1 MLICL
6 PCSEREAFYF
16 GIKMNYMAIYK
27 KLFNYLEKN
36 KVKYE
41 PISHRVVY
49 TAYDLAQTL
58 RADLKEIAK
67 TLIVKVDRNYVLVV
81 LSAAQMLDFGKL
93 KKLLKAKKIEIAKE
107 NVMKTVFKIKPG
119 TITPFGSLYK
129 VPVYLEKSLLKLKN
143 LIVGGGSYIDSLKMK
158 VADLVKLEKPI
169 IGVFGK
175 KK

>member
-1 MLICL
+1 
-6 PCSEREAFYF
+6 
-16 GIKMNYMAIYK
+16 MAIPK
-27 KLFNYLEKN
+27 KLLNYLEKN
-36 KVKYE
+36 KIKVE
-41 PISHRVVY
+41 PLSHRIVY

-58 RADLKEIAK
+58 KADLREIVKTLVVRADK
-67 TLIVKVDRNYVLVV
+67 TYVLVA
-81 LSAAQMLDFGKL
+81 LSAGQMLDISKL

-129 VPVYLEKSLLKLKN
+129 VPVYLEKSLTKMKN
-143 LIVGGGSYIDSLKMK
+143 LIVGGGSYTDSLKIK
-158 VADLVKLEKPI
+158 LADFLKLEKPI